1 MTSAVDALGFIDTTG
16 GARAVPHGERSGL
29 PVQPRFRQPR
39 VDSAPLRERL
49 IKTAATHYRI
59 SQLASVSPR
68 FVKDLAIGRT
78 KTLSRP
84 YCEALMAAVAQAERE
99 LANRVPPAGLPP

>member
-1 MTSAVDALGFIDTTG
+1 MTATVDTLGFIDATS
-16 GARAVPHGERSGL
+16 GARAVPNSERSVL

-49 IKTAATHYRI
+49 NSTPATHYRI

-84 YCEALMAAVAQAERE
+84 YCDALLTALAQAERE
-99 LANRVPPAGLPP
+99 LANRVDTAGPPP

>member
-1 MTSAVDALGFIDTTG
+1 MTATVDAPRLIDTTNG
-16 GARAVPHGERSGL
+16 SRSVPHAERSVL

-49 IKTAATHYRI
+49 NSTAATHYRI

-68 FVKDLAIGRT
+68 FVKDLAVGRT

-84 YCEALMAAVAQAERE
+84 YCEALMAAVAQAESE
-99 LANRVPPAGLPP
+99 LAKRVPTAGLPP